1 MTLGTRQLSAVG
13 SSATLHAGLHPR
25 PQVCCPQRAGSESPE
40 PLRSLQSCTRP
51 SLTPSPLIADDIGP
65 LILLIFAG
73 VLLVAVFYV
82 YFMIHETRRL
92 TLEEVDEMYRSGTPA
107 WRTNNWQPTVR
118 EHLTI
123 DDKETVH
130 HEQTMRAAAVLA
142 K

>member
-1 MTLGTRQLSAVG
+1 MYAAHPQFALAV
-13 SSATLHAGLHPR
+13 
-25 PQVCCPQRAGSESPE
+25 
-40 PLRSLQSCTRP
+40 RSLETWKHFLRTLNRCTRP
-51 SLTPSPLIADDIGP
+51 LLTSSPLIADDIGP

-82 YFMIHETRRL
+82 YFMIPETRRL

-130 HEQTMRAAAVLA
+130 PEQTVRAAAVLT